1 VPTARGAL
9 VLELREI
16 DWIEAADYY
25 VRVWVGGRSYL
36 IRDSLDQLELRIGAH
51 GFVRT
56 HRGALVRL
64 AAVRALQASDAG
76 ELVAVLGS
84 GARVPV
90 SRRRRA
96 VVVAAVKDRSA

>member
-1 VPTARGAL
+1 MPTARGAL

-16 DWIEAADYY
+16 DWVEAADYY
-25 VRVWVGGRSYL
+25 ARLWVGARSYL
-36 IRDSLDQLELRIGAH
+36 IRESLDQLERRIGAH

-64 AAVRALQASDAG
+64 AAVRALQSAESG
-76 ELVAVLGS
+76 EVVALLGS
-84 GARVPV
+84 GVRVPV

-96 VVVAAVKDRSA
+96 AIVAAVKNRSA